1 MFLWFMIWLHA
12 AGSSNKS
19 ITALKPLF
27 TFISWNHTSG
37 SRDHHQ
43 KLGNTQHTIR
53 ENIGSVSKKCWMHIF
68 VQNFFLC
75 LHQRGVLGL
84 CRATVSPQALQNC
97 SRHCRTQRQEHHTG
111 AGGED
116 RDPSLLL
123 LHHSFHSF
131 GHLSCCSP
139 AAALWLHFC
148 SRSLNQKSKTAPRG
162 TCCLSPE
169 FWYFTSCCCAQDI
182 SQAWLPSQVFL
193 TALLIL
199 VGSLQLSLFCDP
211 VVNQH
216 LGEPLASRFSAATGY
231 FPQQCAW
238 AVKCLAALRS
248 ELESSTV
255 SI

>member
-1 MFLWFMIWLHA
+1 MFLWFMTWIHA

-19 ITALKPLF
+19 ITALKPLL

-84 CRATVSPQALQNC
+84 CRTTVPPQALQNC
-97 SRHCRTQRQEHHTG
+97 SRDCGTQRQEHHTG
-111 AGGED
+111 AGG
-116 RDPSLLL
+116 
-123 LHHSFHSF
+123 
-131 GHLSCCSP
+131 
-139 AAALWLHFC
+139 
-148 SRSLNQKSKTAPRG
+148 
-162 TCCLSPE
+162 
-169 FWYFTSCCCAQDI
+169 
-182 SQAWLPSQVFL
+182 V
-193 TALLIL
+193 
-199 VGSLQLSLFCDP
+199 DP

-238 AVKCLAALRS
+238 AVKCLAALRR